1 MALIYELKTTWSDP
15 VVLAQDE
22 IWQAR
27 YGSVF
32 ITTSD
37 TPEDDDG
44 LALVQNDGIRLRA
57 GLQVRYRKE
66 GGTGALIA
74 REIV

>member
-15 VVLAQDE
+15 VTLAQDE

-37 TPEDDDG
+37 APQDDDG